1 MGKTYEWNLNPFRDF
16 LFMSMMY
23 GTDLADKEFEV
34 DIFVGFST
42 ILDYFVLEKDSREF
56 LDFQIKGK
64 DGYYKV
70 VGNNIVS
77 ALWLLGIFPPNPRQ
91 VIKTNEF
98 VLENIKYR
106 FNPKTKKI
114 TYQQK
119 NRKIINNE

>member
-1 MGKTYEWNLNPFRDF
+1 
-16 LFMSMMY
+16 
-23 GTDLADKEFEV
+23 
-34 DIFVGFST
+34 
-42 ILDYFVLEKDSREF
+42 VLEKDSREF